1 MTRRTG
7 SDARCI
13 AEAAAWRLL
22 GLLLE
27 RPRAGWHAEVAALAR
42 EVADPALRAAAQ
54 AAQAATEGEYLYLVG
69 PGGVASPRAV
79 AYGGYLDPGRI
90 LAEISEFYKVFAFQP
105 RAEDP
110 IDHIAVATG
119 FVGYLALKEAFAEAS
134 ANNAA
139 AKTTAEARQRFVETY
154 LVMIAHPFAERLALA
169 GPSYLLDVA
178 QALAARVPAPTHPVQ
193 LAPDEDMPA
202 ECGACPVAS
211 SETELL

>member
-7 SDARCI
+7 SDERCI

-27 RPRAGWHAEVAALAR
+27 RPRAGWHAEVAALAL
-42 EVADPALRAAAQ
+42 EVADPDLRAAAQ
-54 AAQAATEGEYLYLVG
+54 AAQMATEGEYLHLVG

-79 AYGGYLDPGRI
+79 AYAGYQDPGRV
-90 LAEISEFYKVFAFQP
+90 LAEIAEFYKAFAFQP

-110 IDHIAVATG
+110 IDHVAVAAG

-134 ANNAA
+134 GNNVA

-154 LVMIAHPFAERLALA
+154 LVMIAHPFAERVALA
-169 GPSYLLDVA
+169 GPSYLMEVA
-178 QALAARVPAPTHPVQ
+178 QALAARVPAPTDPTL
-193 LAPDEDMPA
+193 LAPDEDVPA
-202 ECGACPVAS
+202 ECGACPI
-211 SETELL
+211 